1 MKVMDKEE
9 SVNNNKDEGDEIFM
23 RGKRVKVSL
32 EEWKIIGFG
41 FWRKRIKKSRIFFE
55 LFLRVVVRLFI
66 YRNFV
71 KEIVLIR
78 YVILDGEI
86 VVN

>member
-1 MKVMDKEE
+1 MDKEE